1 MRGIST
7 VLALVVWIPALAACG
22 SSGSSSTTQASRAA
36 GAAIKGPVKIYRV
49 KLSGAAERTGGAAAG
64 TGEAVIA
71 FHGAS
76 VVCWRF
82 AHLHGFTGA
91 TSARI
96 YRGSAHKDGRAVA
109 SLSTG
114 PRLHHEGCRHA
125 HRAAISAIERR
136 PQDYYVSIHSAQH
149 PTGAVRAQLQ

>member
-1 MRGIST
+1 MRRVST
-7 VLALVVWIPALAACG
+7 VLALVVWVLALAACG
-22 SSGSSSTTQASRAA
+22 SSGSSSTTQASKAA

-71 FHGAS
+71 FHGTS

-96 YRGSAHKDGRAVA
+96 YKAPAAKSGKPTV
-109 SLSTG
+109 SLSRG
-114 PRLHHEGCRHA
+114 HRLHHEGCVSA
-125 HRAAISAIERR
+125 SPSVISVIERA
-136 PQDYYVSIHSAQH
+136 PQDYYVNIHSAQY
-149 PTGAVRAQLQ
+149 PAGAVRAQL